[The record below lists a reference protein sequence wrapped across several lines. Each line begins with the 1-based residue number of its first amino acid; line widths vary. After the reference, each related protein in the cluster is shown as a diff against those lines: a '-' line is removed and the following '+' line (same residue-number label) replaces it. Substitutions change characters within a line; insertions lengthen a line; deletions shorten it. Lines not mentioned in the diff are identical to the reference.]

1 MESGTPAPPEKPR
14 QVAILVLEEDA
25 ENAVAVRQLLDSEGW
40 RVHIV
45 TDSDL
50 LLNELRNGEWTLVVV
65 NVAVTGTDSAAFT
78 TLREL
83 ASVPADEGG
92 RIRVLYIVPEMA
104 NIKYVQ
110 SLQQARLPYVAR
122 PFNFHDFIQKVSDL
136 LFEVHAIAAPLR
148 QVSREFGV
156 VRKKKLEASRANNSM
171 FASREAYS
179 YSEEEVAEYERQEAS
194 SSRRHKPR
202 TNLGDPN
209 GQP

>member
-1 MESGTPAPPEKPR
+1 MESGTPAPPEKLR

-50 LLNELRNGEWTLVVV
+50 LLNELRNGEWTLVVAS
-65 NVAVTGTDSAAFT
+65 VAVTGTDSAAFT

-110 SLQQARLPYVAR
+110 SLEQARLPYVAR

-156 VRKKKLEASRANNSM
+156 VRKKKLEASRTNNSM

-209 GQP
+209 G

>member
-1 MESGTPAPPEKPR
+1 MESGAPTQPEKPR

-25 ENAVAVRQLLDSEGW
+25 DNAAAVRQLLDSEGW
-40 RVHIV
+40 RVAIV
-45 TDSDL
+45 GDPNL
-50 LLNELRNGEWTLVVV
+50 LLNELRNGEWALVVA

-104 NIKYVQ
+104 DIKYVQ
-110 SLQQARLPYVAR
+110 SLERVRLPYVVR
-122 PFNFHDFIQKVSDL
+122 PFNFNDLIQKVSDL
-136 LFEVHAIAAPLR
+136 LFEVHAIAVPLR

-156 VRKKKLEASRANNSM
+156 VRKKKLEASRTNNSM
-171 FASREAYS
+171 FASRESYS

-209 GQP
+209 G

>member
-1 MESGTPAPPEKPR
+1 MESGAPTQPEKPR

-25 ENAVAVRQLLDSEGW
+25 DNAAAVRQLLDSEGW
-40 RVHIV
+40 RVAIV
-45 TDSDL
+45 GDPNL
-50 LLNELRNGEWTLVVV
+50 LLNELRNGEWALVVA

-104 NIKYVQ
+104 DIKYVQ
-110 SLQQARLPYVAR
+110 MLVNARLPYVVR
-122 PFNFHDFIQKVSDL
+122 PFNFHDLIQKVSDL
-136 LFEVHAIAAPLR
+136 LFEVHAIAVPLR
-148 QVSREFGV
+148 QVGHEFGV
-156 VRKKKLEASRANNSM
+156 VRKKKLQASRTNNSM
-171 FASREAYS
+171 FASRESYS

-209 GQP
+209 A

>member
-1 MESGTPAPPEKPR
+1 METGTPAPPEKPR

-50 LLNELRNGEWTLVVV
+50 LLNELRNGEWTLVVA

-110 SLQQARLPYVAR
+110 SLEQARLPYVAR
-122 PFNFHDFIQKVSDL
+122 PFNFHDFLQKVSDL

-156 VRKKKLEASRANNSM
+156 VRKKKLEASRTNNSM

-209 GQP
+209 G

>member
-1 MESGTPAPPEKPR
+1 VERGTPNTAEKPR

-25 ENAVAVRQLLDSEGW
+25 ENAEAVRQLLDSEGW

-45 TDSDL
+45 TNTNL
-50 LLNELRNGEWTLVVV
+50 LLNELRNGEWALVVA
-65 NVAVTGTDSAAFT
+65 NLAVTGTGSAAFA
-78 TLREL
+78 TLQEL
-83 ASVPADEGG
+83 ASVSAEDGG
-92 RIRVLYIVPEMA
+92 RIRVLFIVPEMA
-104 NIKYVQ
+104 DIKYVQ
-110 SLQQARLPYVAR
+110 LLERARLPYVVR

-136 LFEVHAIAAPLR
+136 LFEVKAIAVPLR

-156 VRKKKLEASRANNSM
+156 VRKKKQEASRTNNSM
-171 FASREAYS
+171 FASRESYS

-209 GQP
+209 R

>member
-1 MESGTPAPPEKPR
+1 MESSTPTPPEKPR
-14 QVAILVLEEDA
+14 QVAILVLEDDA
-25 ENAVAVRQLLDSEGW
+25 DNAAAARQLLDSEGW

-45 TDSDL
+45 TDANL
-50 LLNELRNGEWTLVVV
+50 LLNELRNGEWALVVA

-92 RIRVLYIVPEMA
+92 RIRVLYIIPEMSD
-104 NIKYVQ
+104 IKYMRV
-110 SLQQARLPYVAR
+110 LEQARLPYVVR
-122 PFNFHDFIQKVSDL
+122 PFNFHDLIQKVSDL
-136 LFEVHAIAAPLR
+136 LFEVHAIAVPLR
-148 QVSREFGV
+148 QVGREFGV
-156 VRKKKLEASRANNSM
+156 VRKKKQEAGRTNSM
-171 FASREAYS
+171 FASRESYS

-209 GQP
+209 G

>member
-1 MESGTPAPPEKPR
+1 MESSTPTEKPR
-14 QVAILVLEEDA
+14 QVAILVLEDDA
-25 ENAVAVRQLLDSEGW
+25 DNAAAARQLLDSEGW

-45 TDSDL
+45 TDASL
-50 LLNELRNGEWTLVVV
+50 LLNELRNGEWALVVA

-92 RIRVLYIVPEMA
+92 RIRVLYIIPEMSD
-104 NIKYVQ
+104 IKYMRV
-110 SLQQARLPYVAR
+110 LEQARLPYVVR
-122 PFNFHDFIQKVSDL
+122 PFNFHDLIQKVSDL
-136 LFEVHAIAAPLR
+136 LFEVHAIAVPLR
-148 QVSREFGV
+148 QVGREFGV
-156 VRKKKLEASRANNSM
+156 VRKKKQEAGRTNTM
-171 FASREAYS
+171 FASRESYS

-209 GQP
+209 G

>member
-1 MESGTPAPPEKPR
+1 MESSTPTEKPR
-14 QVAILVLEEDA
+14 QVAILVLEDDA
-25 ENAVAVRQLLDSEGW
+25 DNAAAARQLLDSEGW

-45 TDSDL
+45 TDANL
-50 LLNELRNGEWTLVVV
+50 LLNELRNGEWALVVA

-92 RIRVLYIVPEMA
+92 RIRVLYIIPEMSD
-104 NIKYVQ
+104 IKYMRV
-110 SLQQARLPYVAR
+110 LEQARLPYVVR
-122 PFNFHDFIQKVSDL
+122 PFNFHDLIQKVSDL
-136 LFEVHAIAAPLR
+136 LFEVHAIAVPLR
-148 QVSREFGV
+148 QVGREFGV
-156 VRKKKLEASRANNSM
+156 VRKKKQEAGRTNSM
-171 FASREAYS
+171 FASRESYS

-209 GQP
+209 G

>member
-209 GQP
+209 G

>member
-1 MESGTPAPPEKPR
+1 MESGTSAPPEKPR

-25 ENAVAVRQLLDSEGW
+25 ENAAAVRQLLDSEGW

-45 TDSDL
+45 ADSDL

-110 SLQQARLPYVAR
+110 SLEQARLPYVAR

-156 VRKKKLEASRANNSM
+156 VRKKKLEDSRTNNSM

-209 GQP
+209 G

>member
-14 QVAILVLEEDA
+14 QVAILVLEKDA
-25 ENAVAVRQLLDSEGW
+25 ENAGAVRQLLDSEGW

-110 SLQQARLPYVAR
+110 SLQL
-122 PFNFHDFIQKVSDL
+122 
-136 LFEVHAIAAPLR
+136 AI
-148 QVSREFGV
+148 
-156 VRKKKLEASRANNSM
+156 
-171 FASREAYS
+171 
-179 YSEEEVAEYERQEAS
+179 
-194 SSRRHKPR
+194 
-202 TNLGDPN
+202 
-209 GQP
+209 